1 MGVSCLSLSSRAVGK
16 EYFRTGT
23 AESQGW
29 RPAFVRP
36 HGGGACMFLP
46 PCPLTDIKQAHP
58 AYPFCTFFI
67 PVSHRKRDWGT
78 DSPSHSCKMHREKGE
93 QRKKRKTPVF
103 PASAGTGRK
112 CTAPFFKSQAGM
124 ELEMELRRIQQN
136 QGSRDIFYIFTVYF
150 YTLVPLFI
158 YFIKYICE

>member
-36 HGGGACMFLP
+36 HGGSVHVPATVPFNGHKTGTSRISVLFLF
-46 PCPLTDIKQAHP
+46 
-58 AYPFCTFFI
+58 YPRFTQE
-67 PVSHRKRDWGT
+67 RDWGT
-78 DSPSHSCKMHREKGE
+78 DSPSHSCKMYREKGE